1 MTTET
6 SSPSNIIQP
15 RLQLVAWEITRSCNL
30 YCAHCRAS
38 ADCGPWEDEL
48 SLEECYRVVDEILA
62 VGNPIIILTGG
73 EPLAR
78 EDVLTIGKYA
88 VSKGI
93 TPKLFSEK

>member
-1 MTTET
+1 MNTET
-6 SSPSNIIQP
+6 STPENIIQP

-38 ADCGPWEDEL
+38 ADSGPWEGEL
-48 SLEECYRVVDEILA
+48 ATEECYRIIDEILE
-62 VGNPIIILTGG
+62 VGKPIIILSGG

-88 VSKGI
+88 VNKSCV
-93 TPKLFSEK
+93 